1 MAKKRMISN
10 DVIGTAR
17 FLRLPLTAQA
27 LYMHLICR
35 ADDDGVV
42 EAYSVL
48 RITGNNEDDLR
59 VLVAKEFVMILD
71 RDDLIAY
78 ITDFLQ
84 QNTIRA
90 DRKVDSL
97 YQGLLLK
104 VFPDALHKKGR
115 KILTELD
122 CGQMETNAQSND
134 GQVSAECRHRTEQQ
148 QHRLEQYR
156 TTTGEVGLK
165 AVDYKS
171 LLLLCIECGIGE
183 DVVKKMI
190 AEFGIERLQVQ
201 LNNLLQAKEV
211 RNPMGWLRC
220 ALNYDYQ
227 NMQVGAAIE
236 MQPMHRTIDCGKGYV
251 EPLSLESEQ
260 YAEEQAEK
268 YNRENRII
276 DPDFLRFA
284 EKLAQGNK
292 CEDMPLDK

>member
-59 VLVAKEFVMILD
+59 VLVAKAFVMILD

-104 VFPDALHKKGR
+104 VFPDALSKKER
-115 KILTELD
+115 KSLMELD
-122 CGQMETNAQSND
+122 CGQMATGRRSDD
-134 GQVSAECRHRTEQQ
+134 GHLSAECQHRTK

-156 TTTGEVGLK
+156 TATEEVRLERD
-165 AVDYKS
+165 DYRS
-171 LLLLCIECGIGE
+171 LLLLCKKCGIDE
-183 DVVKKMI
+183 VVLKNMI
-190 AEFGIERLQVQ
+190 EEYGVERLRVQ
-201 LNNLLQAKEV
+201 LNNLLQAKAV

-220 ALNYDYQ
+220 ALNDDYQ
-227 NMQVGAAIE
+227 DMRVETIE
-236 MQPMHRTIDCGKGYV
+236 LPSYRTIDCGKGFV
-251 EPLSLESEQ
+251 EPLSFESEQ

-268 YNRENRII
+268 YKCENKII

-284 EKLAQGNK
+284 EKLAQENK
-292 CEDMPLDK
+292 CQDVPANK